1 MFSTSIAIN
10 SSLLAS
16 SASAILFSARWRSE
30 GVVSRHST
38 NALLAA
44 LNALS
49 TSAAPETGAVAYALP
64 VAGLMISLV
73 APDFAGRDF
82 PSIKLFSF
90 FILRDYLGRGQ
101 LTTCSV
107 NFPASRVSNG
117 NRNFVTFQNPDE
129 FGFILWARGG
139 PLRSRCWVQRN

>member
-1 MFSTSIAIN
+1 MFSTSIAIS

-16 SASAILFSARWRSE
+16 SASAILFNARWRSA

-49 TSAAPETGAVAYALP
+49 TSAAPETGAVAYAVP
-64 VAGLMISLV
+64 VAGLIISLV

-90 FILRDYLGRGQ
+90 FMPQRLSRTRPIDHMPHQFLG
-101 LTTCSV
+101 
-107 NFPASRVSNG
+107 
-117 NRNFVTFQNPDE
+117 
-129 FGFILWARGG
+129 LWCRE
-139 PLRSRCWVQRN
+139 R